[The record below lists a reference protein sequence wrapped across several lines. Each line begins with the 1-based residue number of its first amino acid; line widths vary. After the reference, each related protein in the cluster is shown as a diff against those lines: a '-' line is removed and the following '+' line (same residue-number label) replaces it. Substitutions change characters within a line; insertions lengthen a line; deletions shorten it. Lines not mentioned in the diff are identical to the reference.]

1 MRLRTIAQQY
11 DSGLSQ
17 SEKIMATNNNSK
29 RTWMIIG
36 GAVVLIFGGLF
47 LAKKMEWIGKVEP
60 TEVEFAKVSRSTIIE
75 KVSASGKIQPEVE
88 VKLSPDVSGEI
99 VSLNVAEGDSVVA
112 GQELLKIR
120 PDNYVSLL
128 ARAEAQMNATK
139 ANMEQSKAVL
149 AQSEARLSKAKID
162 YDRNAKLHN
171 DKVISDAD
179 FDQFVSAYTVA
190 KQDLEA
196 AKANVNAANYNVKSS
211 QATLKEAKTNLTKTT
226 IYAPQSGI
234 ISKLNV
240 ELGERVVGTSQMAGT
255 EMLRIANLNKME
267 VRVNVNENDITRVSI
282 GDTVLIDVDA
292 FSSSERKFKG
302 VVYEIASSANSSGTA
317 SAVSNDAVTEF
328 EVKIRVLRSSY
339 ADLIKGKLSYPLKP
353 GMTASVEILT
363 NRKENIATVPLS
375 SVTTREIGAEVKEGE
390 KKEEDGTNAT
400 NSNDALEAKKRKEN
414 TKEVVFVME
423 KGKAKMIQVKT
434 GISDFENIEIVSG
447 LKEGQEIIAGPYATV
462 AKKLKEG
469 DLVKKKDPKAAEKA
483 ADKK

>member
-1 MRLRTIAQQY
+1 
-11 DSGLSQ
+11 
-17 SEKIMATNNNSK
+17 MATNNNSK

-36 GAVVLIFGGLF
+36 GAVVLIFGGLL

-149 AQSEARLSKAKID
+149 AQSDARLLKAKID
-162 YDRNAKLHN
+162 YDRNAKLHK

-211 QATLKEAKTNLTKTT
+211 EAALKEAKTNLTKTT

-267 VRVNVNENDITRVSI
+267 VRVNVNENDITRVSL

-302 VVYEIASSANSSGTA
+302 VVYEIASSANSSGA

-375 SVTTREIGAEVKEGE
+375 AVTTREIGAEAKEGM
-390 KKEEDGTNAT
+390 KKEDDGTNAT

-447 LKEGQEIIAGPYATV
+447 LNDGQEIIAGPYATV

-469 DLVKKKDPKAAEKA
+469 ELVKKKDPKAAEKA
-483 ADKK
+483 FEKK

>member
-1 MRLRTIAQQY
+1 
-11 DSGLSQ
+11 
-17 SEKIMATNNNSK
+17 MATNNNSK

-36 GAVVLIFGGLF
+36 GAVVLIFGGLL

-162 YDRNAKLHN
+162 YDRNAKLHK

-211 QATLKEAKTNLTKTT
+211 EAALKEAKTNLTKTT

-267 VRVNVNENDITRVSI
+267 VRVNVNENDITRVSL

-302 VVYEIASSANSSGTA
+302 VVYEIASSANSSGA

-375 SVTTREIGAEVKEGE
+375 AVTTREIGAEAKEGM
-390 KKEEDGTNAT
+390 KKEDDGTNAT

-447 LKEGQEIIAGPYATV
+447 LNDGQEIIAGPYATV

-469 DLVKKKDPKAAEKA
+469 ELVKKKDPKSAEKA

>member
-1 MRLRTIAQQY
+1 
-11 DSGLSQ
+11 
-17 SEKIMATNNNSK
+17 MATNNNSK

-162 YDRNAKLHN
+162 YDRNAKLHK

-317 SAVSNDAVTEF
+317 SVVSNDAVTEF

-375 SVTTREIGAEVKEGE
+375 AVTTREIGAEVKEGE

-447 LKEGQEIIAGPYATV
+447 LKDGQEIIAGPYATV

>member
-1 MRLRTIAQQY
+1 
-11 DSGLSQ
+11 
-17 SEKIMATNNNSK
+17 MATNNNSK

-60 TEVEFAKVSRSTIIE
+60 TEVEFAKASRSTIIE

-162 YDRNAKLHN
+162 YDRNAKLHK

-317 SAVSNDAVTEF
+317 SAISNDAVTEF

-363 NRKENIATVPLS
+363 NRKDNTLTVPLS
-375 SVTTREIGAEVKEGE
+375 SVTTREIGAAAEGE
-390 KKEEDGTNAT
+390 KKEEDGTNST
-400 NSNDALEAKKRKEN
+400 NANDALEAKKRKEN

-447 LKEGQEIIAGPYATV
+447 LKDGQEIIAGPYATV

>member
-1 MRLRTIAQQY
+1 
-11 DSGLSQ
+11 
-17 SEKIMATNNNSK
+17 MATNNNSK

-60 TEVEFAKVSRSTIIE
+60 TEVEFAKASRSTIIE

-162 YDRNAKLHN
+162 YDRNAKLHK

-317 SAVSNDAVTEF
+317 SAISNDAVTEF

-363 NRKENIATVPLS
+363 NRKDNTLTVPLS
-375 SVTTREIGAEVKEGE
+375 SVTTREIGAVAEGE
-390 KKEEDGTNAT
+390 KKEEDGTNST
-400 NSNDALEAKKRKEN
+400 NANDALEAKKRKEN

-447 LKEGQEIIAGPYATV
+447 LKDGQEIIAGPYATV

>member
-1 MRLRTIAQQY
+1 M
-11 DSGLSQ
+11 
-17 SEKIMATNNNSK
+17 
-29 RTWMIIG
+29 
-36 GAVVLIFGGLF
+36 VLIFGGLF

-162 YDRNAKLHN
+162 YDRNAKLHK

-255 EMLRIANLNKME
+255 EMLRIANSNKME

-317 SAVSNDAVTEF
+317 SAISNDAVTEF

-363 NRKENIATVPLS
+363 NTKTNILTVPLS
-375 SVTTREIGAEVKEGE
+375 SVTTRELGAPTETKEGE
-390 KKEEDGTNAT
+390 GKSGDAAVVTTQEDANT
-400 NSNDALEAKKRKEN
+400 AKKRKES
-414 TKEVVFVME
+414 TKEVVFVDE
-423 KGKAKMIQVKT
+423 KGKAKQVVVKT
-434 GISDFENIEIVSG
+434 GISDFENIEIISG
-447 LKEGQEIIAGPYATV
+447 LKEGQEIISGPYATV
-462 AKKLKEG
+462 AKKLKDGEV
-469 DLVKKKDPKAAEKA
+469 VKKKDAKKAEK
-483 ADKK
+483 K

>member
-1 MRLRTIAQQY
+1 
-11 DSGLSQ
+11 
-17 SEKIMATNNNSK
+17 MATNNNSK
-29 RTWMIIG
+29 RTWIIIG

-162 YDRNAKLHN
+162 YERNSKLHN
-171 DKVISDAD
+171 DKVISDSD

-211 QATLKEAKTNLTKTT
+211 EATLKEAKTNLTKTT

-302 VVYEIASSANSSGTA
+302 VVYEIASSANSSGT

-363 NRKENIATVPLS
+363 NRQENTLTVPLS
-375 SVTTREIGAEVKEGE
+375 SVTTREIGAVAEGE
-390 KKEEDGTNAT
+390 KKEEDGTNSM
-400 NSNDALEAKKRKEN
+400 NSNDAFEAKKRKEN

-447 LKEGQEIIAGPYATV
+447 LKDGQEIIAGPYATV

>member
-1 MRLRTIAQQY
+1 
-11 DSGLSQ
+11 
-17 SEKIMATNNNSK
+17 MATNNNSK

-36 GAVVLIFGGLF
+36 GAVVLIFGGLL

-60 TEVEFAKVSRSTIIE
+60 TEVEFTKVSRSTIIE

-149 AQSEARLSKAKID
+149 AQSDARLSKAKID
-162 YDRNAKLHN
+162 YDRNAKLHK

-211 QATLKEAKTNLTKTT
+211 EAALKEAKTNLTKTT

-267 VRVNVNENDITRVSI
+267 VRVNVNENDITRVSL

-302 VVYEIASSANSSGTA
+302 VVYEIASSANSSGA

-375 SVTTREIGAEVKEGE
+375 AVTTREIGAEAKEGM

-447 LKEGQEIIAGPYATV
+447 LNDGQEIIAGPYATV

-469 DLVKKKDPKAAEKA
+469 ELVKKKDQKATEKA

>member
-1 MRLRTIAQQY
+1 
-11 DSGLSQ
+11 
-17 SEKIMATNNNSK
+17 
-29 RTWMIIG
+29 MIIG
-36 GAVVLIFGGLF
+36 GAVVLIFGGLL

-162 YDRNAKLHN
+162 YDRNAKLHK

-211 QATLKEAKTNLTKTT
+211 EAALKEAKTNLTKTT

-267 VRVNVNENDITRVSI
+267 VRVNVNENDITRVSL

-302 VVYEIASSANSSGTA
+302 VVYEIASSANSSGA

-375 SVTTREIGAEVKEGE
+375 AVTTREIGAEAKEGM
-390 KKEEDGTNAT
+390 KKEDDGTNAT

-414 TKEVVFVME
+414 TKEVVFVMD

-447 LKEGQEIIAGPYATV
+447 LNDGQEIIAGPYATV

-469 DLVKKKDPKAAEKA
+469 DLVKKKDLKAAEKA

>member
-1 MRLRTIAQQY
+1 
-11 DSGLSQ
+11 
-17 SEKIMATNNNSK
+17 MATTNNSK
-29 RTWMIIG
+29 RTWIIIG
-36 GAVVLIFGGLF
+36 AAVVLIFGGLF

-60 TEVEFAKVSRSTIIE
+60 TEVEFAKASRSTIIE

-162 YDRNAKLHN
+162 YDRNAKLHK

-363 NRKENIATVPLS
+363 NRKDNTLTVPLS
-375 SVTTREIGAEVKEGE
+375 SVTTREIGAVAEGE
-390 KKEEDGTNAT
+390 KKEEDGTNST

-423 KGKAKMIQVKT
+423 KGKAKMVQVKT

-447 LKEGQEIIAGPYATV
+447 LKDGQEIIAGPYATV

>member
-1 MRLRTIAQQY
+1 M
-11 DSGLSQ
+11 
-17 SEKIMATNNNSK
+17 
-29 RTWMIIG
+29 
-36 GAVVLIFGGLF
+36 VLIFGGLF

-162 YDRNAKLHN
+162 YDRNAKLHK

-211 QATLKEAKTNLTKTT
+211 EATLKEAKTNLTKTT

-302 VVYEIASSANSSGTA
+302 VVYEIASSANSSGA

-363 NRKENIATVPLS
+363 NRQENTLTAPLS
-375 SVTTREIGAEVKEGE
+375 SVTTREIGAVAEGE
-390 KKEEDGTNAT
+390 KKEEDATNSM

-447 LKEGQEIIAGPYATV
+447 LKDGQEIIAGPYATV